1 MKLKN
6 FIIAFIVISIAGT
19 LGHFVYEWTNN
30 TFLGYFFPV
39 SESTWEHLKLLFFP
53 TVIFSIIEYFI
64 IKDNVK
70 GYWPSVVI
78 SIIVGLM
85 TILSLF
91 YTYSGVLGFTI
102 DGFNIAIY
110 YIAVLFMLII
120 KSLLILSG
128 ILGSKTGNWLSF
140 AFILAMTVLF
150 IIFTYN
156 PPNLGIFEKP

>member
-6 FIIAFIVISIAGT
+6 FIIAFILISIAGT

-30 TFLGYFFPV
+30 TFLGYLFPV

-53 TVIFSIIEYFI
+53 TVIFSTIEYFI

-78 SIIVGLM
+78 SIIVGLT
-85 TILSLF
+85 TIISLF

-128 ILGSKTGNWLSF
+128 ILGSKTGNLLSII
-140 AFILAMTVLF
+140 FILAITILF